1 MLCCSKKNAGTIYFT
16 VNLKSDDY
24 HYEEGELED
33 KMYLC
38 DRQEWL
44 HFDLSTSAILR
55 NTVAHCQ
62 PKLKRTSVQ
71 SRRKSGE
78 SCDKVAKGKSIP
90 ILQSLGKGVSSK
102 KKRVACWQPQ
112 KNGGNDGEYHELA
125 ISPEHTG
132 STSPPMHTEEGRIV
146 PVLHT
151 TKFSDTILSTTQAN
165 TNEQSA
171 EHSIIS
177 LSSPR
182 EKEQESFSV
191 TVPPFT
197 TIFGSSNELIFKEE
211 SDSQPEKLIQSCA
224 QPIMQELEFSVAC
237 SSEHEQKS
245 THTAQTGQLRKVYIQ
260 SQQQVPE
267 DETPGDGLTPG
278 DAETCLEDSM
288 TLPNKRPP
296 SNACEDVIFQGG
308 SQPCDSPQEEQ
319 CWHSSSS
326 DKEDTISLNDTTISP
341 SKRPP
346 IGTGLYFL
354 EGINEDANEQYISME
369 EPKQL
374 KEVSELIPPD
384 VPDTDSEGSRDEMY
398 SGEGVRIPRMRH
410 RQKHCMHEGQR
421 RPIRYR
427 TSQPTSGSIPMRS
440 FVGPKQR
447 HKCYSAPHVFYSR
460 RGHCVSSGMQPF
472 PVMELFKNEVVLLL
486 SDSKYD
492 WLTCA
497 RLLDISGSSQLEIEH
512 SYPAKR
518 QLFDVIDA
526 FQFDKKVHGSHTPNV
541 DSLLKEL
548 QGKLPQ
554 DLSDQLCHCL
564 EKAIQFT
571 PPTLEYLPPL
581 PFEKFGKPQD
591 SLLQSLA
598 LSSTSLRNETY
609 IVARLLGLSRDDVTE
624 CEGEARF
631 AVNKA
636 VRFTEG
642 ILFKWK
648 RKCPKDGCTTLAL
661 FQVLAFL
668 DIHLQD
674 VNGVIWQPN
683 CTSV

>member
-90 ILQSLGKGVSSK
+90 ILQSLGKGVSSRK
-102 KKRVACWQPQ
+102 KQVVCFQPQ
-112 KNGGNDGEYHELA
+112 KDGGNEGEWHELA
-125 ISPEHTG
+125 VSPG
-132 STSPPMHTEEGRIV
+132 STSPLMQEDRIV
-146 PVLHT
+146 PVSHHT
-151 TKFSDTILSTTQAN
+151 TEFSDAILSSARVKTT
-165 TNEQSA
+165 
-171 EHSIIS
+171 EHTVGHSSI
-177 LSSPR
+177 SPSPPQ
-182 EKEQESFSV
+182 EKEQESL
-191 TVPPFT
+191 TGPPYT
-197 TIFGSSNELIFKEE
+197 AILNSSNEHIFAEE
-211 SDSQPEKLIQSCA
+211 SDSEPENISQRCE
-224 QPIMQELEFSVAC
+224 QQDIQELPFSYDC
-237 SSEHEQKS
+237 SSEHELKNFQSWPDRTITQS
-245 THTAQTGQLRKVYIQ
+245 TQ
-260 SQQQVPE
+260 SQRLVPQE
-267 DETPGDGLTPG
+267 ETPWDCPTQEEVV
-278 DAETCLEDSM
+278 ETSLEGSM

-296 SNACEDVIFQGG
+296 SNTCEGVIFQGG

-384 VPDTDSEGSRDEMY
+384 VTDTDSEGSHDEMY

>member
-288 TLPNKRPP
+288 TLPNKRPSAAM
-296 SNACEDVIFQGG
+296 SNICIISPGD
-308 SQPCDSPQEEQ
+308 SQPYDSPQEEL
-319 CWHSSSS
+319 CWRSSTS
-326 DKEDTISLNDTTISP
+326 DREDTVSLNDTTSSP
-341 SKRPP
+341 TKRPP
-346 IGTGLYFL
+346 IRKT
-354 EGINEDANEQYISME
+354 

-374 KEVSELIPPD
+374 REAIELIPPD
-384 VPDTDSEGSRDEMY
+384 VNVTDTEGSCSEMC
-398 SGEGVRIPRMRH
+398 SREGVRITKTRH
-410 RQKHCMHEGQR
+410 RQSHYMSQGQR
-421 RPIRYR
+421 RSIRCR
-427 TSQPTSGSIPMRS
+427 TSQNTSIPMRS

-447 HKCYSAPHVFYSR
+447 SQCYSAPHVSYSR
-460 RGHCVSSGMQPF
+460 KGHCVSSGMQPF
-472 PVMELFKNEVVLLL
+472 PVIELFKYEVVLML
-486 SDSKYD
+486 SDSQYD
-492 WLTCA
+492 WLMCA
-497 RLLDISGSSQLEIEH
+497 RLFDISRSSQKEIQF
-512 SYPAKR
+512 SYPVMR

-526 FQFDKKVHGSHTPNV
+526 FDKKVHGNHTPNV
-541 DSLLKEL
+541 RTFLAEL